1 MENRRCIFTMRINTN
16 ISSANTQHN
25 LRKVEAQLAQTMER
39 LSSGKRINGAAD
51 DAAGL
56 AISTRME
63 AASRGKEVA
72 YRNTLDGVS
81 ALQTADS
88 ALGTA
93 TNILQRMRELAVQA
107 KNGTNSA
114 AERTNLDTEFQSL
127 NAELGAMQKG
137 TTFNGEELLDGGFDI
152 KLQVGSATSETRDIT
167 ITTDLAD
174 LASKADNVLTIA
186 EAGTAITNID
196 TALDAISTDRA
207 SIGADLNRLSFVQD
221 DLDTSKNNLD
231 SANSRIMD
239 ADMADE
245 VSKMARQNIINS
257 SAISMLSK
265 ANSAPQGFL
274 QLLQG

>member
-1 MENRRCIFTMRINTN
+1 MRINTN